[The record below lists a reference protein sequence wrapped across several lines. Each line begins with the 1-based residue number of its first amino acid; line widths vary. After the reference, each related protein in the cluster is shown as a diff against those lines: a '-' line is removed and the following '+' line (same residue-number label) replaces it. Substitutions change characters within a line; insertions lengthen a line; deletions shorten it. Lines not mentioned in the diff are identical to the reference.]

1 MDRTARPSARSNRCP
16 LPCSGLPAGVKMPAG
31 IWMRVPNS
39 GTSKLR
45 HPKGPPARC
54 AVCGG
59 REFSLG
65 AKATLYFTSLPFFC
79 SAAGVGRVGVDPSSV
94 RFGLGRVATRI
105 SAPTGLSGCE
115 ENVGCEDG
123 SVRPELFWTSRAC
136 VSTGPSLVLTLAEVE
151 VISARRGKS
160 GSGLKPV
167 AQMHRAVA
175 VKSVTIKMPPFLLPS
190 VGTATSDCLDPSMQ
204 LENGSAFGT
213 TLTARIQSR
222 SS

>member
-1 MDRTARPSARSNRCP
+1 
-16 LPCSGLPAGVKMPAG
+16 
-31 IWMRVPNS
+31 MRVPNS

-45 HPKGPPARC
+45 HARGPPARC

-65 AKATLYFTSLPFFC
+65 AKATLFFTSLPFFC
-79 SAAGVGRVGVDPSSV
+79 SAAGVGRVGVDPFSV
-94 RFGLGRVATRI
+94 RFGLACVARRI

-115 ENVGCEDG
+115 DSVGSEDS

-136 VSTGPSLVLTLAEVE
+136 VSTGPSPVLTLAGVE

-167 AQMHRAVA
+167 AQMHRADA
-175 VKSVTIKMPPFLLPS
+175 VKIVAIKMPPFLLPC
-190 VGTATSDCLDPSMQ
+190 VGTATSECLDPSMQ
-204 LENGSAFGT
+204 LGNGSAFGTT